1 MELTELST
9 LEVSTQVLYL
19 SEETFCQIVAK
30 KNSAICLNKGNE
42 FEDRDNDDDE
52 NEDEED
58 FDECETISDDSVQL
72 PEEMTAEER
81 DVCHLQIMKRSR
93 RRTRTSVG

>member
-1 MELTELST
+1 M
-9 LEVSTQVLYL
+9 
-19 SEETFCQIVAK
+19 
-30 KNSAICLNKGNE
+30 NKGNE

-72 PEEMTAEER
+72 PEGMTAEER
-81 DVCHLQIMKRSR
+81 ERLPLANYEKIKKENEDQR
-93 RRTRTSVG
+93 RLKSEVHFL